1 MVWGPPPLPLTF
13 QHIHLVIWIS
23 LLFMIHICHR
33 KYIVSIYHAAF
44 SGRNLNWDLD
54 MLISIFGKM
63 QINTCKRTNLSVSV
77 SPTLNTFVLYVL
89 KS

>member
-1 MVWGPPPLPLTF
+1 MDFFIIYDP
-13 QHIHLVIWIS
+13 HLSQKV
-23 LLFMIHICHR
+23 L
-33 KYIVSIYHAAF
+33 VSIYHAAF

-63 QINTCKRTNLSVSV
+63 QINYREIHVKGQTNQVLVSL
-77 SPTLNTFVLYVL
+77 TLNTCILFVL